1 MSAGTGKSVSR
12 MSLMPL
18 QCFVVVLAIPPTLFL
33 VMLLVFGFG
42 PAADATVL
50 GDYMTW
56 TAIVVAA
63 VAIIADIILSAVLRT
78 MARRSSRAGGLSL
91 LICRTIGGAL
101 LFIFAAFFATAA
113 LMLEQAMIGLVIAIL
128 MIIAIVAHVPT
139 QANAARWCAP
149 QQLQ

>member
-1 MSAGTGKSVSR
+1 MSAGSVKSVSR

-18 QCFVVVLAIPPTLFL
+18 QCFVVVLAIPPTLFM

-63 VAIIADIILSAVLRT
+63 VAVIVDIILSAVLRT
-78 MARRSSRAGGLSL
+78 MARRSSRAGALSL
-91 LICRTIGGAL
+91 LICRTIAGAL
-101 LFIFAAFFATAA
+101 LFIFAAFFASAA
-113 LMLEQAMIGLVIAIL
+113 LMLEQAMIGLAVVIL
-128 MIIAIVAHVPT
+128 MIIAILAHVPT
-139 QANAARWCAP
+139 QTNAARWYPP
-149 QQLQ
+149 QQHQ